1 MLEVWWVIF
10 KSFYSKVGS
19 KTDLDGSVFVLY
31 TVNCLLFMV
40 KKFYVLADYFI
51 TTKNFCELLH
61 MNTMKACKL
70 KLVTTKGFQE

>member
-1 MLEVWWVIF
+1 MLEVWCVNF
-10 KSFYSKVGS
+10 QKLYSKVGS

-31 TVNCLLFMV
+31 TVYCLLFMV

-51 TTKNFCELLH
+51 TMKDFCELLH

-70 KLVTTKGFQE
+70 KLVTTKGFQK